1 MDYITMG
8 KRIREKRI
16 EKGWKIS
23 ELAERAD
30 LGDDFLGK
38 IERGQGIASLETV
51 VKIANALSCGLD
63 DLVGKDLSSA
73 VNYLNADI
81 NKAIDGMGEQARKH
95 FLEFIYYIAPFFSD

>member
-1 MDYITMG
+1 MG
-8 KRIREKRI
+8 KRIRERRI

-51 VKIANALSCGLD
+51 VKIANALNCGID
-63 DLVGKDLSSA
+63 ELVGKDVSSA

-81 NKAIDGMGEQARKH
+81 NKVVEAMNEQVRKR
-95 FLEFIYYIAPFFSD
+95 FLEFIYFVAPFFEE

>member
-38 IERGQGIASLETV
+38 IERGQGIASLETI
-51 VKIANALSCGLD
+51 VKIANALNCGLD

-81 NKAIDGMGEQARKH
+81 NKVVEDMDEKTRKH
-95 FLEFIYYIAPFFSD
+95 FLEFIHYVAPFFMD